1 MTVDIRANLTC
12 SLGVVISGS
21 IGDDYLQNNGLI
33 KTQGSCEI
41 SGLITPQVGQKV
53 IFSYNKEGLTRN
65 IPRVLRVLSYFAD
78 PFRNTTK
85 VELGCKL
92 TYLSD
97 LREALS
103 QTAFSGGESSDASL
117 LGLTKDD
124 QEIITIPISAASIM
138 VQCLG
143 KLGITASSYPLTNQ
157 FSTQEFDLSSGY
169 VQVLS
174 DLLLSESYFG
184 YLDTNEILQIV
195 SLASDDKPGPVLTT
209 GDLIDVSPIGVGQ
222 LPGDSVNVSYSSLK
236 LKKPDI
242 RKTQTTD
249 TLTEEEKTQKALEGR
264 PVRVLPKFA
273 SGNLNFSFP
282 SSPQNGPESISKS
295 GPGGR
300 LVDTPEDPEVRERR
314 RINWELD
321 EVEGEAQAYYVP
333 YKKIVTPGQPPVSLV
348 QGYGGSTYTTNYSTY
363 GMISVENESTGE
375 NEEREVVVKR
385 IAKNYGPAIS
395 IATPFAKAYLETG
408 VSSFNNARI
417 QTGGTNTLYEY
428 YDGGNYTITTE
439 EVFKTMAEQVCS
451 LGIDLA
457 YPLLDDSGNIL
468 GQSVIVGDYGLMQ
481 TELIIRKNW
490 TQGGATKQSEA
501 RYKRLMDTSHGQQAI
516 ASLRENIADAE
527 DAINVLDYALSGGL
541 ILAEYTVQTKTTGE
555 TVTGPK
561 RKRENERGSS
571 GTSGGSY
578 LANLPAALEGRPSSA
593 SRNAEAYSKG
603 GNAALDYGTSREASL
618 ELVSSSDTSER
629 RTDFSMPYAPDDIFV
644 RGPDL
649 AQIQFSFDSSW
660 SPQPWTWYDATLVDS
675 VWRYFL
681 NGVEYTFGFGGPGS
695 TNRVRQVRNTGAAV
709 VRYTSSPSD
718 AMQKANTFG
727 RVQNRLL
734 LGNRSG
740 ISIQV
745 APDRMPAAPFDPLY
759 IIAGSLSAL
768 YRTNGTQW
776 AFDSQGIVCST
787 DALYWGVA
795 GRTA

>member
-21 IGDDYLQNNGLI
+21 FGDDYLQNNGLI

-41 SGLITPQVGQKV
+41 SGLIAPEVGQKV
-53 IFSYNKEGLTRN
+53 VFSYNKEGLTRN
-65 IPRVLRVLSYFAD
+65 IPRALRVLSYFAD

-103 QTAFSGGESSDASL
+103 QTAFSGGSSSDASL

-124 QEIITIPISAASIM
+124 EEIITIPISANSVM
-138 VQCLG
+138 VRCLA
-143 KLGITASSYPLTNQ
+143 KLGIVASSYPLTNR

-169 VQVLS
+169 VQVLG

-184 YLDTNEILQIV
+184 YLDTNEMLQIV
-195 SLASDDKPGPVLTT
+195 SLASGDKPGPVLTT

-222 LPGDSVNVSYSSLK
+222 LSGDSVNVSYSSLK
-236 LKKPDI
+236 LKKPQI
-242 RKTQTTD
+242 RKTQTAD
-249 TLTEEEKTQKALEGR
+249 TLTEEEKKQQALEGQL
-264 PVRVLPKFA
+264 VRN
-273 SGNLNFSFP
+273 GNFNISFP
-282 SSPQNGPESISKS
+282 DSPESGPKSVSRS

-300 LVDTPEDPEVRERR
+300 LVDTPEDPEVKERR

-321 EVEGEAQAYYVP
+321 EVQGSEQTYYVP
-333 YKKIVTPGQPPVSLV
+333 YKKIVTPGQPPVSFV
-348 QGYGGSTYTTNYSTY
+348 GEYAGSTYTTNYSTY
-363 GMISVENESTGE
+363 GIINVKNESTGE

-385 IAKNYGPAIS
+385 ITKNYGPAIS

-408 VSSFNNARI
+408 VTSFNNARV
-417 QTGGTNTLYEY
+417 QTSGTNTFYEY

-439 EVFKTMAEQVCS
+439 EVFKTVAEQVCS
-451 LGIDLA
+451 VGVDLA
-457 YPLLDDSGNIL
+457 YPILDKNNNIT
-468 GQSVIVGDYGLMQ
+468 GQSVLVTNYGFIQ
-481 TELIIRKNW
+481 TELIIRENW

-527 DAINVLDYALSGGL
+527 DAINVLDFALSGGL
-541 ILAEYTVQTKTTGE
+541 ILDEYTVQTKTTGE

-571 GTSGGSY
+571 GSSGGSY
-578 LANLPAALEGRPSSA
+578 PANFGPELEGRPSGA
-593 SRNAEAYSKG
+593 SRKAEAYSKG
-603 GNAALDYGTSREASL
+603 GNAALDYSTSSEASL
-618 ELVSSSDTSER
+618 ELVSGSAASER
-629 RTDFSMPYAPDDIFV
+629 RIDFSMPYAPDDIFV

-649 AQIQFSFDSSW
+649 AQVQFTFNDSY
-660 SPQPWTWYDATLVDS
+660 SPQPWTWYDATEVNGI
-675 VWRYFL
+675 WRFIL
-681 NGVEYTFGFGGPGS
+681 NGVEYTQGYGGPGS
-695 TNRVRQVRNTGAAV
+695 TNRVRQVRITGDRV
-709 VRYTSSPSD
+709 VTYTSSPSD
-718 AMQKANTFG
+718 ARQKANTFG